1 MLGAFCL
8 PICPKADATSGGG
21 WELSALEALN
31 SLTSDLSN
39 GFVGSCILDMDGFE
53 GSNRL
58 LVGIVEDEYWEEYLD
73 VSIEADESTAVVV
86 VILLSCEE
94 ISSLFID
101 RDMEPN
107 KLLLE
112 EVVKDGAVGQ
122 SLLHTGLEKVG
133 RIDGVVGGDFVELP
147 RRCILSKF

>member
-8 PICPKADATSGGG
+8 LICPKADATSGGG

-39 GFVGSCILDMDGFE
+39 GFVGNCILDMDGFG
-53 GSNRL
+53 GSKRL
-58 LVGIVEDEYWEEYLD
+58 LGGIVADEYWEEYLD

-86 VILLSCEE
+86 VILLSCDE
-94 ISSLFID
+94 ISLLFID

-112 EVVKDGAVGQ
+112 EAVK
-122 SLLHTGLEKVG
+122 
-133 RIDGVVGGDFVELP
+133 DGVVGQSFLHTGMG
-147 RRCILSKF
+147 KFC

>member
-8 PICPKADATSGGG
+8 LICPKADATSGGG

-39 GFVGSCILDMDGFE
+39 GFVGNCILDMDGFG
-53 GSNRL
+53 GSKRL
-58 LVGIVEDEYWEEYLD
+58 LGGIVADEYCEEYLD

-86 VILLSCEE
+86 VILLSCDE
-94 ISSLFID
+94 ISLLFID

-112 EVVKDGAVGQ
+112 EAVK
-122 SLLHTGLEKVG
+122 
-133 RIDGVVGGDFVELP
+133 DGVVGQSFLHTGMG
-147 RRCILSKF
+147 KFG

>member
-8 PICPKADATSGGG
+8 LICPKADATFGGG

-39 GFVGSCILDMDGFE
+39 GFVGNCILDMDGFG
-53 GSNRL
+53 GSKRL
-58 LVGIVEDEYWEEYLD
+58 LGGIVADEYCEEYVD

-86 VILLSCEE
+86 VILLSCNE
-94 ISSLFID
+94 ISLLFID

-112 EVVKDGAVGQ
+112 EAVK
-122 SLLHTGLEKVG
+122 
-133 RIDGVVGGDFVELP
+133 DGVVGQSFLHTGMG
-147 RRCILSKF
+147 KFG

>member
-8 PICPKADATSGGG
+8 LICPKADATSGGG
-21 WELSALEALN
+21 WELIAIEALN

-39 GFVGSCILDMDGFE
+39 GFVGNCILDMDGFG
-53 GSNRL
+53 GSKRL
-58 LVGIVEDEYWEEYLD
+58 LGGIVADEYCEEYLD

-86 VILLSCEE
+86 VILLSCDE
-94 ISSLFID
+94 ISLLFID

-112 EVVKDGAVGQ
+112 EAVK
-122 SLLHTGLEKVG
+122 
-133 RIDGVVGGDFVELP
+133 DGVVGQSFLHTGMG
-147 RRCILSKF
+147 KFG

>member
-8 PICPKADATSGGG
+8 LICPKADATSGGG
-21 WELSALEALN
+21 WELSAIEALN

-39 GFVGSCILDMDGFE
+39 GFVGNCILDMDGLE
-53 GSNRL
+53 GSKRL
-58 LVGIVEDEYWEEYLD
+58 LGGIVADEYCEEYLD

-86 VILLSCEE
+86 VILLSCDE
-94 ISSLFID
+94 ISLLFID

-112 EVVKDGAVGQ
+112 EAVK
-122 SLLHTGLEKVG
+122 
-133 RIDGVVGGDFVELP
+133 DGVVGQSFLHTGMG
-147 RRCILSKF
+147 KFG

>member
-8 PICPKADATSGGG
+8 LICPKADATSGGG

-58 LVGIVEDEYWEEYLD
+58 LGGIVADEY

-86 VILLSCEE
+86 VILLSCDE
-94 ISSLFID
+94 ISLLFID
-101 RDMEPN
+101 RDMELN

-112 EVVKDGAVGQ
+112 AAVKDGVVGQ
-122 SLLHTGLEKVG
+122 SFLHTGMGKVG
-133 RIDGVVGGDFVELP
+133 RKDGVVGGDFVEVP
-147 RRCILSKF
+147 RRYMLSIF